1 MMGKRARHPL
11 ALQAVVLVRAGLLLG
26 ILTLTLILPP
36 SVQAHGSAPYPILLE
51 SPVGP
56 YVVTLLADPDVGG
69 GTFTVEL
76 ALANGRAV
84 PGGTTVTL
92 WVRPQDGHREEAGY
106 EGRRQTEGT
115 DTFVVEIPF
124 DTEGMWQ
131 ARLVVN
137 GPAGQGERAFSVR
150 VTPPGT
156 NRLGSLL
163 CLLPFLALG
172 LLWLIGARRHRREAE
187 PEAER

>member
-1 MMGKRARHPL
+1 MLRMHHLRARE
-11 ALQAVVLVRAGLLLG
+11 AVGLFRAGLLLG
-26 ILTLTLILPP
+26 LLLLELAFPR
-36 SVQAHGSAPYPILLE
+36 SAQAHGGAPYPILLE

-56 YVVTLLADPDVGG
+56 YVVTVLADPDVGG

-76 ALANGRAV
+76 ALVNGRAV

-106 EGRRQTEGT
+106 EGRRQAEGT
-115 DTFVVEIPF
+115 GTFVVEIPF

-156 NRLGSLL
+156 NRLGALL

-172 LLWLIGARRHRREAE
+172 FLWLIGARRHRREAE
-187 PEAER
+187 PGVER